1 MDIRQLL
8 TETVYMKA
16 SDLHLCPGQPPK
28 IRVNG
33 DIINLNSTALDKET
47 IEQMLEEVTNEK
59 QLQNMKKHLDLDF

>member
-47 IEQMLEEVTNEK
+47 IEQMNRCNLYYIPWCRKGDRVTY
-59 QLQNMKKHLDLDF
+59 